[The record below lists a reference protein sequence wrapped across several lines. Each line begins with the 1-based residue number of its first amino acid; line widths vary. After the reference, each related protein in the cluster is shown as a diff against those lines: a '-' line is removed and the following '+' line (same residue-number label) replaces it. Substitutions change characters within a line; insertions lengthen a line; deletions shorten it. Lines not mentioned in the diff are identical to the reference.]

1 MNKVLSFLLMAFLTI
16 GTLTNTQA
24 EIENTLRQIL
34 FDLSQSGNQI
44 WYATSEAPNKQ
55 NLAVIMIVKP
65 DGSTSY
71 QGIDVTKVNPM
82 ASSITFKNEDE
93 ALKYLDLLSFGGQS
107 SSTTTITS
115 TSNNS
120 SSQQQTLS
128 SPQQQ
133 TGSTTQ
139 QTMSSAPTQ
148 QQ

>member
-1 MNKVLSFLLMAFLTI
+1 MAFLTI
-16 GTLTNTQA
+16 GTLTNTQP

-44 WYATSEAPNKQ
+44 WYATSEASNKQ

-71 QGIDVTKVNPM
+71 QGIDITKANPM

-107 SSTTTITS
+107 SSTTITS
-115 TSNNS
+115 TSNS
-120 SSQQQTLS
+120 PSQQQTLS
-128 SPQQQ
+128 
-133 TGSTTQ
+133 
-139 QTMSSAPTQ
+139 
-148 QQ
+148 